1 MNKFIRKVPVEQ
13 YQEDTKK
20 VLELFYRTEL
30 RPGEVLIDNTD
41 RTIAKELGFTI
52 SYVCNII
59 TKDLNK
65 KFDRINSRS

>member
-65 KFDRINSRS
+65 KFDKINSRS